1 MLNLSSN
8 TKYVSNDTMK
18 TAIESADIFTAA
30 ILLLVTMLASG
41 IIPFLRDIILAVL
54 FYLGFIVIM
63 L

>member
-18 TAIESADIFTAA
+18 TVIESADIFTAA

-41 IIPFLRDIILAVL
+41 VIPFLRDIILAVL